1 MTAAD
6 ALRSPD
12 VEVRLAAIAE
22 LTARG
27 RAEPEELAALAECL
41 GDERKA
47 VQRRAAEAFA
57 ALARHGAAGQGLLL
71 TTLHSLAPRQR
82 WGAAFALSLLGPPP
96 AESLSVLLEALGASD
111 GDMRWAAA
119 EIVCRLPERETV
131 AASLQR
137 LVTRGTPLERKMAL
151 YCLRD
156 LAAPSPD
163 LEGVIATALGDG
175 DAGVRLAAMSALA
188 SLAAD
193 GAAAARRL
201 LPLLEDADE
210 GVRRAAAAAL
220 GRLGERSEAVIA
232 ALREAAGSADASLR
246 RSAERALRL
255 LGATT

>member
-1 MTAAD
+1 VTAAD

-12 VEVRLAAIAE
+12 LDARLAAIAE
-22 LTARG
+22 LTGRG
-27 RAEPEELAALAECL
+27 QADPEELAALAECL

-57 ALARHGAAGQGLLL
+57 AVTRHGDVGRGLLL
-71 TTLHSLAPRQR
+71 DALRSPAPRQR

-96 AESLSVLLEALGASD
+96 ADCLPVLLEALAASD

-119 EIVCRLPERETV
+119 DIVCRLPERDAV
-131 AASLQR
+131 AATLGA
-137 LVTRGTPLERKMAL
+137 LVATGTPLQRKMAL

-156 LAAPSPD
+156 LAAPSAE
-163 LEGVIATALGDG
+163 LERVITAALADG
-175 DAGVRLAAMSALA
+175 NAGVRLAAMSALA
-188 SLAAD
+188 SLATD
-193 GAAAARRL
+193 GRAAARGL

-232 ALREAAGSADASLR
+232 ALREAARSPDASLR
-246 RSAERALRL
+246 RSAERARRL
-255 LGATT
+255 LGD